1 MPTRFTTFTKSSG
14 IYPLTLLY
22 DRACPVCRLEM
33 DGLRDRAR
41 PGSLRFVDIS
51 AEGFDASPYGVSL
64 DAMREAICAVSA
76 DGRLIQGVEVL
87 RLAYA
92 AAGLGWVL
100 RPTAWP
106 GLRQVFDQAYRVFA
120 RHRYEVSRVAAP
132 LIEQV
137 EALRARRRLRA
148 MNACHANG
156 CGLPEQES

>member
-1 MPTRFTTFTKSSG
+1 MAKHTPG

-33 DGLRDRAR
+33 DSLRERAR
-41 PGSLRFVDIS
+41 PGSLHFVDIS
-51 AEGFDASPYGVSL
+51 DAEFDPSAYGASLETMQASICGVT
-64 DAMREAICAVSA
+64 A

-100 RPTAWP
+100 RPTSWP
-106 GLRQVFDQAYRVFA
+106 GLRPVFDRAYLVFA
-120 RHRYEVSRVAAP
+120 RHRYAVSRVAAP
-132 LIEQV
+132 LIERV
-137 EALRARRRLRA
+137 AAARARRRLQAMQACRA
-148 MNACHANG
+148 GA